1 MSETRSWTQ
10 SFTGTPPWGTGA
22 PPWGSGPPPW
32 LPSATWTSSG
42 FQATETSTSSA
53 SGSSPHA
60 HLGAIIG
67 GSVGGGLALILLGA
81 LVYVSCRRRR
91 LRKNYPQ
98 DASSMSPAP
107 FTVPPPPSRT
117 EKSHRDPDVERQASG
132 SCTPGNITTPPSS
145 QDQELRDVLAHMT
158 ARVQVLEEE
167 RLGGLQVTNED
178 PPEYTPPPGTQVS
191 ARNAPEKGDPHS
203 GRSR

>member
-1 MSETRSWTQ
+1 MSEAPNWSQ
-10 SFTGTPPWGTGA
+10 SSTGTPPWGTGT

-42 FQATETSTSSA
+42 SAETSASST

-67 GSVGGGLALILLGA
+67 SSVGGGLALTLLGA

-91 LRKNYPQ
+91 LRETQAQ
-98 DASSMSPAP
+98 DASGMSPAP
-107 FTVPPPPSRT
+107 FTVPPPPSRA
-117 EKSHRDPDVERQASG
+117 EKSRRDPDVERQASG
-132 SCTPGNITTPPSS
+132 SCTPGNISIPPSS
-145 QDQELRDVLAHMT
+145 QDQELRNVLAHMT
-158 ARVQVLEEE
+158 ARVQMLEEE

-178 PPEYTPPPGTQVS
+178 PPEYTPPPGTQAS

>member
-1 MSETRSWTQ
+1 MSEAPDRTQ
-10 SFTGTPPWGTGA
+10 SFTGTPPWGTGT

-42 FQATETSTSSA
+42 SAETSTSSTSA
-53 SGSSPHA
+53 NSSPHA

-67 GSVGGGLALILLGA
+67 GSVGGGLALVLLGA
-81 LVYVSCRRRR
+81 LVYVCRRRR
-91 LRKNYPQ
+91 LRKALAQ
-98 DASSMSPAP
+98 DASAAP
-107 FTVPPPPSRT
+107 FTVPPPPSRA
-117 EKSHRDPDVERQASG
+117 EKTRRDPDVERQASG
-132 SCTPGNITTPPSS
+132 SCTPGYMSTPPST
-145 QDQELRDVLAHMT
+145 QDQELRNVLAHMT

-191 ARNAPEKGDPHS
+191 ARIVPEKGDWQDGHS
-203 GRSR
+203 R

>member
-1 MSETRSWTQ
+1 MSETPSWTQ

-32 LPSATWTSSG
+32 LSSATRTSSG
-42 FQATETSTSSA
+42 SADTSTSST

-81 LVYVSCRRRR
+81 LVYVLRRRR
-91 LRKNYPQ
+91 HLRDTQAQN
-98 DASSMSPAP
+98 ASRLSPAP
-107 FTVPPPPSRT
+107 FTVPPLPSRT
-117 EKSHRDPDVERQASG
+117 EKTRRDPDAEQQASG
-132 SCTPGNITTPPSS
+132 SCTPGDMSTPPST

-178 PPEYTPPPGTQVS
+178 PPEYTPPPGTQES
-191 ARNAPEKGDPHS
+191 ARNAPEKGDSHR

>member
-1 MSETRSWTQ
+1 MSEAPNWSQ
-10 SFTGTPPWGTGA
+10 SFTGTPPWGTGT

-32 LPSATWTSSG
+32 LHSATWTSSG
-42 FQATETSTSSA
+42 SAESSTSSN

-81 LVYVSCRRRR
+81 LVYVSCRHRR
-91 LRKNYPQ
+91 LRKTQAQ
-98 DASSMSPAP
+98 DASGMSPAP
-107 FTVPPPPSRT
+107 FTEPPPPSRA
-117 EKSHRDPDVERQASG
+117 EKSRRDPDVERQVSG
-132 SCTPGNITTPPSS
+132 SCTPGNMSTPPSS

-178 PPEYTPPPGTQVS
+178 PPEYTPPPGTQPGTPPRKEIRTEV
-191 ARNAPEKGDPHS
+191 AVAD
-203 GRSR
+203 

>member
-1 MSETRSWTQ
+1 MSEAPTWSQ
-10 SFTGTPPWGTGA
+10 SYTGTPPWGTGT

-32 LPSATWTSSG
+32 LFSATSSSG
-42 FQATETSTSSA
+42 SAESSTSSIN
-53 SGSSPHA
+53 GSSPHA

-91 LRKNYPQ
+91 LRKNHAR
-98 DASSMSPAP
+98 DASGLSPAP

-117 EKSHRDPDVERQASG
+117 EKTRQDPDVERQASG
-132 SCTPGNITTPPSS
+132 SCTPGNMSTPPST

-178 PPEYTPPPGTQVS
+178 PPEYTPPPGTRAS
-191 ARNAPEKGDPHS
+191 ARIAPEKGDPQS